1 MFNSGSPSSPSGV
14 SKADLEFA
22 KAEMTSQIL
31 NRVALDTMTGRSGW
45 VSLGTVD
52 LSGRNFIDLTNVFY
66 DANEVDI
73 ALQGISTTAASSL
86 YARVYAANGSMLSTG
101 YYGYLTNMSG
111 STLSSLA
118 EAPGDAAILAGSLL
132 ASDYISGVVKLRRQ
146 YSSTT
151 WRIESDLFNA
161 SNRSIR
167 TCHVTS
173 NAGAGIT
180 GIRLLLGTGSVTFDA
195 GSITT
200 RWRQ

>member
-31 NRVALDTMTGRSGW
+31 NRVAIDTISGRSGW
-45 VSLGTVD
+45 VSLGTVS
-52 LSGRNFIDLTNVFY
+52 LSGLNFIDLTVPS
-66 DANEVDI
+66 DANEIDVSLD
-73 ALQGISTTAASSL
+73 GVSTTATSSL
-86 YARVYAANGSMLSTG
+86 YARVYASTGSLLSSG

-151 WRIESDLFNA
+151 LRIESDLFNA
-161 SNRSIR
+161 STRSIR
-167 TCHVTS
+167 TCHVTG

-195 GSITT
+195 GSVTT